1 MSKQDLIPRSNKRPA
16 VVESR
21 NTDRFEV
28 QVPTVITS
36 TCTIQGTF
44 SLSTIPDLLA
54 KINEL
59 EERIR
64 VLESK

>member
-1 MSKQDLIPRSNKRPA
+1 MISKKPA
-16 VVESR
+16 IIESR
-21 NTDRFEV
+21 TTERFEV

-44 SLSTIPDLLA
+44 SLNTIPDLLA